1 MKKFTYPLIVLT
13 SVFFIIFIL
22 LSFVRKVGIETKGAS
37 NISFVTDEIKTFSI
51 WRENQT
57 FYISSRGD
65 KNIYDSSIKKPKDAK
80 TLKDT
85 STLPKNVFF
94 ILRFDSGKEDLN
106 EFLHQLSNFEIN
118 QVLIASPN
126 DSTLR
131 NLRSL
136 ESNFYYAPS
145 IKNLLKW
152 SIFSRLYI
160 ETIFNIKSDFI
171 YVDKKVERLL
181 NKSLLK
187 EIKRRAFPL
196 CNFKLKL
203 ECKL

>member
-1 MKKFTYPLIVLT
+1 
-13 SVFFIIFIL
+13 
-22 LSFVRKVGIETKGAS
+22 VGTETKGRS
-37 NISFVTDEIKTFSI
+37 NISFEKKDIKTFSL

-57 FYISSRGD
+57 FYISPTGD
-65 KNIYDSSIKKPKDAK
+65 KSIYDSSIKKPEDAK
-80 TLKDT
+80 TLKENL
-85 STLPKNVFF
+85 TLPKSVFF

-106 EFLHQLSNFEIN
+106 DFLHQLSKFEIK
-118 QVLIASPN
+118 QVLVASPN
-126 DSTLR
+126 DSTLK

-152 SIFSRLYI
+152 SLFSRFYI

-181 NKSLLK
+181 NSSLLK
-187 EIKRRAFPL
+187 EIKRRALPL
-196 CNFKLKL
+196 CKFKSKL
-203 ECKL
+203 ECEL